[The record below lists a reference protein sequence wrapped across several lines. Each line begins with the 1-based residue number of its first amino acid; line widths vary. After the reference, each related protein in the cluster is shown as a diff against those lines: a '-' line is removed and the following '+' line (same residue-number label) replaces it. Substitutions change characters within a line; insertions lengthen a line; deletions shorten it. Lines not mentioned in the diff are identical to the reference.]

1 MLRPAKGLAWNSV
14 WIDST
19 RVPRQ
24 KPREIAARLLR
35 EWEREPIPAET
46 LLTEALPQLSGPD
59 RGLCQE
65 LVLGVIRHRAW
76 LDWLVEQ
83 KTEGRRQQP
92 LAQILLRLGLY
103 QIFQLDRVPDHAAV
117 NETVNLARRHDLGNQ
132 AGFINAVL
140 RNALREKSRWL
151 ERLAELRERQPAVG
165 YSHPQ
170 WLVNR
175 WQHRWPDDTDAL
187 LKWNNQPALIYA
199 RRNTL
204 RVTAEE
210 LEAQWM
216 QEKVS
221 FSPCDLPWLSPGLMY
236 RIKAEGSPAALASFA
251 EGQFYIQDPSTMAS
265 VQELDPRPGDNIL
278 DLCAAPGGK
287 TTAIAQRMQDDGAVL
302 AIDIDERRLDLL
314 RDNAERLGVSCI
326 QPKVL
331 AQIDLK
337 NAGPFDRIL
346 IDAPCSNTG
355 VMRRR
360 VDVRWRLHARE
371 LPTLARTQLDLLKR
385 AAPLLKR
392 GGVLVYSTCSIEP
405 EENEEVIAA
414 FLRKHH
420 DFHQENSRTLT
431 PMKDGTD
438 GAFVARLRLPEPEA
452 AES

>member
-1 MLRPAKGLAWNSV
+1 M
-14 WIDST
+14 
-19 RVPRQ
+19 PRQ

-76 LDWLVEQ
+76 LDWLVDQ
-83 KTEGRRQQP
+83 KTDGRRQQP

-140 RNALREKSRWL
+140 RNALREKPQWL
-151 ERLAELRERQPAVG
+151 ERLAELRQRQPAVG
-165 YSHPQ
+165 HSHPQ
-170 WLVNR
+170 WLVHR

-187 LKWNNQPALIYA
+187 LEWNNQPAPIYA

-204 RVTAEE
+204 RATAEE
-210 LEAQWM
+210 LEAQWS

-221 FSPCDLPWLSPGLMY
+221 FTPCNLPWLSHGLMY
-236 RIKAEGSPAALASFA
+236 RIEADGSPAALASFA
-251 EGQFYIQDPSTMAS
+251 EGRFYIQDPSTLAS
-265 VQELDPRPGDNIL
+265 VQELDPRPGENIL

-302 AIDIDERRLDLL
+302 AIDIDESRLDRL
-314 RDNAERLGVSCI
+314 RENAERLGITCI
-326 QPKVL
+326 QPKAL

-337 NAGPFDRIL
+337 NSGPFDRIL

-360 VDVRWRLHARE
+360 VDVRWRLNARE
-371 LPTLARTQLDLLKR
+371 LPALARAQLDLLKR

-414 FLRKHH
+414 FLHKHR
-420 DFHQENSRTLT
+420 DFRQENSRTLT

-438 GAFVARLRLPEPEA
+438 GAFISRLRLPETEA
-452 AES
+452 AED

>member
-1 MLRPAKGLAWNSV
+1 M
-14 WIDST
+14 
-19 RVPRQ
+19 
-24 KPREIAARLLR
+24 
-35 EWEREPIPAET
+35 
-46 LLTEALPQLSGPD
+46 SGPD

-76 LDWLVEQ
+76 LDWLVDQ
-83 KTEGRRQQP
+83 KTDGRRQQP

-140 RNALREKSRWL
+140 RNALREKPQWL
-151 ERLAELRERQPAVG
+151 ERLAELRQRQPAVG
-165 YSHPQ
+165 HSHPQ
-170 WLVNR
+170 WLVHR
-175 WQHRWPDDTDAL
+175 WQHRWPNDTDAL
-187 LKWNNQPALIYA
+187 LEWNNQPAPIYA

-204 RVTAEE
+204 RATAEE
-210 LEAQWM
+210 LEAQWS

-221 FSPCDLPWLSPGLMY
+221 FTPCNLPWLSHGLMY
-236 RIKAEGSPAALASFA
+236 RIEADGSPAALASFA
-251 EGQFYIQDPSTMAS
+251 EGRFYIQDPSTLAS
-265 VQELDPRPGDNIL
+265 VQELDPRPGENIL

-302 AIDIDERRLDLL
+302 AIDIDESRLDRL
-314 RDNAERLGVSCI
+314 RENAERLGITCI
-326 QPKVL
+326 QPKAL

-337 NAGPFDRIL
+337 NSGPFDRIL

-360 VDVRWRLHARE
+360 VDVRWRLNARE
-371 LPTLARTQLDLLKR
+371 LPALARAQLDLLKR

-414 FLRKHH
+414 FLHEHR
-420 DFHQENSRTLT
+420 DFRQENSRTLT

-438 GAFVARLRLPEPEA
+438 GAFISRLRLSEA
-452 AES
+452 EATED